1 MEVKEIIEKTQVIDK
16 VRDSIKQQGS
26 MIDYGIWYELM
37 NISKQND
44 KIIELLTELVSP
56 KGAEKTLP
64 VKEEPAKVEIKLN
77 NKK

>member
-56 KGAEKTLP
+56 KASP